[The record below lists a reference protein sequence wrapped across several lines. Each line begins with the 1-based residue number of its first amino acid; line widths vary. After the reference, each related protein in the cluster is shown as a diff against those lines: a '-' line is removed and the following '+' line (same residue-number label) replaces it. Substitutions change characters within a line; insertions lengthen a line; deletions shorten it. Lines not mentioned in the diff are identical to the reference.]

1 MSDEGTGNKRIA
13 EGIETIVDEAEAAV
27 KSAFRRSGAESLS
40 GNLKETIQS
49 ALSSRKNVVMVRL
62 NEDSL
67 RRVDD
72 LVEAGVVRSRSE
84 ASAFLI
90 VEGIKAKRELF
101 GRISEKIDTIRAA
114 RQELRDLV
122 NEPPDQGE
130 AEASGTTPSADSWDG
145 DVGDESAGRPPNDDR
160 SDSMNPNNDAHQ
172 AALDNRSDQLNPNN
186 PAYHSSR
193 GR

>member
-1 MSDEGTGNKRIA
+1 MSDERTGNKRVV
-13 EGIETIVDEAEAAV
+13 EGIEIIVDEAEAAV
-27 KSAFRRSGAESLS
+27 KSAFRRSGAEPLS

-72 LVEAGVVRSRSE
+72 LVEAGVVSSRSE

-90 VEGIKAKRELF
+90 VEGINAKKELF

-114 RQELRDLV
+114 RQELRDLLS
-122 NEPPDQGE
+122 EPPSQGKEE
-130 AEASGTTPSADSWDG
+130 ATRTSPPADNWG
-145 DVGDESAGRPPNDDR
+145 DDIGDESAGRSPNDDR
-160 SDSMNPNNDAHQ
+160 SDSMNPNNEAHQ